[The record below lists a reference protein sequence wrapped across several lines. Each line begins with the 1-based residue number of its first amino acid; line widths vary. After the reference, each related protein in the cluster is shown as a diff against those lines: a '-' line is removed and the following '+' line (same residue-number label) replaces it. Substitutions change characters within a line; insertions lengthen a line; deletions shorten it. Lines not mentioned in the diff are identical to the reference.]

1 MTGPRDTLYT
11 ERLDLEWL
19 TLDDAALMLEI
30 WNDPG
35 FLRYVGDRGIRTI
48 DDAKAA
54 ITAGPLSLYAE
65 HGYGPYRMTLR
76 ESGAAVGI
84 CGLFRRDYLDDPDI
98 GFAVLPA
105 HCRQGLALEAAR
117 AVIEHAR
124 QDLGLRRLTA
134 IVSPGN
140 AASIALIEKL
150 GLRFESMIHADGD
163 ENPPVSLYA
172 VDWQRRQ

>member
-1 MTGPRDTLYT
+1 MSGARNALRT

-19 TLDDAALMLEI
+19 TLDDAALMLDI
-30 WNDPG
+30 WNDPA

-48 DDAKAA
+48 ADAQTA
-54 ITAGPLSLYAE
+54 IAEGPLALYAE

-76 ESGAAVGI
+76 ESGTPVGI

-105 HCRQGLALEAAR
+105 HCRQGLALEAAL
-117 AVIEHAR
+117 AVREHAR
-124 QDLGLRRLTA
+124 GDLGIDRLTA
-134 IVSPGN
+134 IVSPRN

-150 GLRFESMIHADGD
+150 GLRFERMIHADGD
-163 ENPPVSLYA
+163 DNPPICLYA
-172 VDWQRRQ
+172 VDWQRDR